1 MKNIITKIVLA
12 FTIIIAILFYIGLRV
27 YNNGKKI
34 YSTNQEILRSYNI
47 ISLNKDLASQAK
59 DMALATRG
67 FLLTEDSTYLK
78 PYFIASEKYP
88 QSMAKFV
95 DALLSREESLQK
107 KARTLARLIETRKK
121 YSEQYVITRQE
132 KGINS
137 AIALFQMQRNGNKIM
152 DSIRDITDN
161 IEVIETGWLQNK
173 LRARE
178 EQYEQ
183 LSNLIFGLVGII
195 TATLIFVIWLLSRD
209 ITGRVK
215 AESNLMALNQN
226 LEQQVETRTKDLKRS
241 FEDMEV
247 KVKFRNL
254 ELERQNLE
262 LSKRIAELE
271 KNV

>member
-1 MKNIITKIVLA
+1 
-12 FTIIIAILFYIGLRV
+12 
-27 YNNGKKI
+27 
-34 YSTNQEILRSYNI
+34 
-47 ISLNKDLASQAK
+47 
-59 DMALATRG
+59 
-67 FLLTEDSTYLK
+67 
-78 PYFIASEKYP
+78 
-88 QSMAKFV
+88 MAKFV

-107 KARTLARLIETRKK
+107 KARTLSQLIETRKK
-121 YSEQYVITRQE
+121 YSEQYVTTRQE

-215 AESNLMALNQN
+215 AETNLMALNQN